1 MKKILIVVLAT
12 ASLLFAE
19 SYQVNT
25 LSAKQMG
32 MAHAG
37 AGMKLGSESM
47 HFNPGGLGFLD
58 KKLDIS
64 AGVTFIIPEVEI
76 WVDGVRTA
84 NTELGTP
91 LYVYAASNITDWFS
105 AGLSF
110 TTPYGNTVD
119 YGKDWAGADLL
130 QSISLAVY
138 ALQPTVAFKF
148 IDQVSFGGGPTIN
161 FGSFSL
167 SKKLLPAGRLNGY
180 NTLIESLAQTP
191 FAPLTNDIAAIVNKY
206 ANSPAVSTEFSGDA
220 DIGVGFHVGALYD
233 IIKDKFA
240 LGVSY
245 RSKVDMKIA
254 KGKAKITDAEDIP
267 ALNASIDRL
276 NEIAQA
282 ATGQAVAPRVTLP
295 DFEDGTFKAEL
306 PLPANLNTGVS
317 FRPMDNLL
325 LAFDWQWVFWSAY
338 KKLSLDFT
346 DNVVLGVNPSTGAS
360 IHSSVSEKKYHDT
373 FAYRLGAQYT
383 LIDRLDVRLGAYY
396 DESPVDDDYLTPES
410 PSTDKLGC
418 TIGLSY
424 RPISG
429 LSIDASLLRAI
440 AFWGRDATS
449 GSNKEKSDGLNAR
462 YEVTAWVPSI
472 GLNYS
477 F

>member
-1 MKKILIVVLAT
+1 MKKTIFVVLAA

-32 MAHAG
+32 MAHTG

-58 KKLDIS
+58 KTLDIS
-64 AGVTFIIPEVEI
+64 VGATFIIPEVEI
-76 WVDGVRTA
+76 WYKGEKTT

-91 LYVYAASNITDWFS
+91 IYAYVASNITDWFT

-119 YGKDWAGADLL
+119 YGEDWAGANLL

-138 ALQPTVAFKF
+138 TLQPTVAFKF

-167 SKKLLPAGRLNGY
+167 SKRLVPAGMLESYRPLTQHPQLGPAATALGLPAIL
-180 NTLIESLAQTP
+180 
-191 FAPLTNDIAAIVNKY
+191 DKY
-206 ANSPAVSTEFSGDA
+206 KTSPVSVEFSGDA
-220 DIGVGFHVGALYD
+220 DLAIGFHVGALYD
-233 IIKDKFA
+233 IIKDKLAF
-240 LGVSY
+240 GVSY
-245 RSKVDMKIA
+245 RSKVDMKVA
-254 KGKAKITDAEDIP
+254 KGEATGTEDITALNTIIGTINQNAGTTVAPYAPVP
-267 ALNASIDRL
+267 AL
-276 NEIAQA
+276 EK
-282 ATGQAVAPRVTLP
+282 
-295 DFEDGTFKAEL
+295 GTFEATL
-306 PLPANLNTGVS
+306 PLPANLNAGIS
-317 FRPMDNLL
+317 FRPLDALL
-325 LAFDWQWVFWSAY
+325 LDFDWQMVFWGVYDELAL
-338 KKLSLDFT
+338 KFT
-346 DNVVLGVNPSTGAS
+346 DVPNFVG
-360 IHSSVSEKKYHDT
+360 SVSQKNYNNT

-383 LIDRLDVRLGAYY
+383 VIDQLDVRLGAYY
-396 DESPVDDDYLTPES
+396 DESPVEDDYLTPES

-418 TIGLSY
+418 TIGLSF
-424 RPISG
+424 RPING
-429 LSIDASLLRAI
+429 LSIDASLLRSI
-440 AFWGRDATS
+440 ALSGRDATS
-449 GSNKEKSDGLNAR
+449 GSKKDSNGSPDGINAR